1 MIIFACITI
10 FSKCMAHKH
19 LKINVSNEVAQCPV
33 VILNYTFYATQTA
46 QRMLTASEAIIC
58 SEKEYY
64 KWLVNR
70 LYDKDSIK
78 LLS

>member
-1 MIIFACITI
+1 
-10 FSKCMAHKH
+10 
-19 LKINVSNEVAQCPV
+19 VSNEVAQCAD

-46 QRMLTASEAIIC
+46 QRMLTASKAIVC
-58 SEKEYY
+58 SEKQYF
-64 KWLVNR
+64 KWLNNR

>member
-1 MIIFACITI
+1 
-10 FSKCMAHKH
+10 MAHEH
-19 LKINVSNEVAQCPV
+19 LKINVSNEVAQCAD

-46 QRMLTASEAIIC
+46 QRMLTEYEGIVC
-58 SEKEYY
+58 SEKEYF

-78 LLS
+78 LLC